1 MGMLTPVGASA
12 AVTPGGES
20 QRIAI
25 ARALVRNPRILLH
38 DEATNWLD
46 NENQSRIM
54 ANLAGLTATRI
65 VIAHRLS
72 TLRQADRIYVMRS
85 GKVVQEG
92 TFAELTGT
100 EGVFRD
106 LVRRQMA

>member
-1 MGMLTPVGASA
+1 M
-12 AVTPGGES
+12 
-20 QRIAI
+20 RK
-25 ARALVRNPRILLH
+25 PRILLL

-46 NENQSRIM
+46 NDTQARVM
-54 ANLAGLTATRI
+54 ANLAGLTSTRI

-72 TLRQADRIYVMRS
+72 TLRQADRVYVMQS

-92 TFAELTGT
+92 TFSELAET